1 MFKKILLAGL
11 FAFVASVGAFA
22 ADALGM
28 SLNFYS
34 DTGKITPVGD
44 FPAGVLMGKPIKFPA
59 KSKLKGYAWPVLI
72 EIDRAPSIELTFKIK
87 GSGELVDAVEVHL
100 EEVLVVEIWVAGKGV
115 VSRMTV
121 KCTEFVLDGRP
132 NKKVPFTFK
141 KWTKASRGIMVEDG
155 DTITIKATFEKVE

>member
-87 GSGELVDAVEVHL
+87 GSGELVVSVNP
-100 EEVLVVEIWVAGKGV
+100 EIWVAGKGV

-121 KCTEFVLDGRP
+121 KSTEFVLDGRP

>member
-1 MFKKILLAGL
+1 MMFKKILLAGV
-11 FAFVASVGAFA
+11 FALATAVGAFA
-22 ADALGM
+22 ADTLAM

-34 DTGKITPVGD
+34 DNGKIAPVGD
-44 FPAGVLMGKPIKFPA
+44 FPAGVLMGKPVKFA
-59 KSKLKGYAWPVLI
+59 NKKLKGYAWPVTV

-87 GSGELVDAVEVHL
+87 GSGELVVSL
-100 EEVLVVEIWVAGKGV
+100 NPEIWVSGKGI

-132 NKKVPFTFK
+132 NKKVPFTFS

-155 DTITIKATFEKVE
+155 DVITVKATFEKVK

>member
-1 MFKKILLAGL
+1 MFKKILLVGV
-11 FAFVASVGAFA
+11 FAFVVSAGAFA

-34 DTGKITPVGD
+34 DKGKITPVGD
-44 FPAGVLMGKPIKFPA
+44 FPAGVMMGKPIKFPA

-72 EIDRAPSIELTFKIK
+72 EIDRAPSIELTFKIQ
-87 GSGELVDAVEVHL
+87 GSGELVVSVNP
-100 EEVLVVEIWVAGKGV
+100 EIWVAGKGI

-132 NKKVPFTFK
+132 NRNVPFTFS
-141 KWTKASRGIMVEDG
+141 KWTKAARGIMVEDG
-155 DTITIKATFEKVE
+155 DVITIKATFEKVK

>member
-1 MFKKILLAGL
+1 MFKKILLAGV
-11 FAFVASVGAFA
+11 FAFVLSAAAFA
-22 ADALGM
+22 ADTLGM

-34 DTGKITPVGD
+34 SEGKITPVGE
-44 FPAGVLMGKPIKFPA
+44 FPAGVTMGKPIKFPA
-59 KSKLKGYAWPVLI
+59 RSKLKGFAWPVLI

-87 GSGELVDAVEVHL
+87 GSGELVVSVNP
-100 EEVLVVEIWVAGKGV
+100 EIWRAGQGI

-132 NKKVPFTFK
+132 SKNVPFTFS
-141 KWTKASRGIMVEDG
+141 KWTKAARGIMVEDG

>member
-1 MFKKILLAGL
+1 MLLTGV
-11 FAFVASVGAFA
+11 FAFVVSVGAFA
-22 ADALGM
+22 ADSLGM

-34 DTGKITPVGD
+34 DKGKITPVGE

-87 GSGELVDAVEVHL
+87 GSGELVVSVNP
-100 EEVLVVEIWVAGKGV
+100 EIWVAGKGV

-132 NKKVPFTFK
+132 NKKVPFTFS

-155 DTITIKATFEKVE
+155 DTITIKATFEKVED

>member
-87 GSGELVDAVEVHL
+87 GSGELVVSVNP
-100 EEVLVVEIWVAGKGV
+100 EIWVAGKGV

>member
-1 MFKKILLAGL
+1 MFKKILLTGV
-11 FAFVASVGAFA
+11 FAFAASVGAFA
-22 ADALGM
+22 ADSLGM

-34 DTGKITPVGD
+34 DEGKITPVGE
-44 FPAGVLMGKPIKFPA
+44 FPAGVTMGKSIKFPA

-72 EIDRAPSIELTFKIK
+72 EIDRAPSVELTFKIK
-87 GSGELVDAVEVHL
+87 GSGELVVSVNP
-100 EEVLVVEIWVAGKGV
+100 EIWRAGVGV

-132 NKKVPFTFK
+132 NKNVPFTFS
-141 KWTKASRGIMVEDG
+141 KWTKAARGIIVEDG

>member
-1 MFKKILLAGL
+1 MFKKMLLTGV
-11 FAFVASVGAFA
+11 FAFVVSVGAFA
-22 ADALGM
+22 ADSLGM

-34 DTGKITPVGD
+34 DKGKITPVGE

-87 GSGELVDAVEVHL
+87 GSGELVVSVNP
-100 EEVLVVEIWVAGKGV
+100 EIWVAGKGV

-132 NKKVPFTFK
+132 NKKVPFTFS

-155 DTITIKATFEKVE
+155 DTITIKATFEKVED

>member
-1 MFKKILLAGL
+1 MFKKILLAGV
-11 FAFVASVGAFA
+11 FALATAVGAFA
-22 ADALGM
+22 ADTLAM

-34 DTGKITPVGD
+34 DNGKIAPVGD
-44 FPAGVLMGKPIKFPA
+44 FPAGVLMGKPVKFA
-59 KSKLKGYAWPVLI
+59 NKKLKGYAWPVTV

-87 GSGELVDAVEVHL
+87 GSGELVVSL
-100 EEVLVVEIWVAGKGV
+100 NPEIWVSGKGI

-132 NKKVPFTFK
+132 NKKVPFTFS

-155 DTITIKATFEKVE
+155 DVITVKATFEKVK